1 MALPAKIPQASL
13 AASLAR
19 RRQILSEATGSARV
33 RGDKKKRLSKSATI
47 TSQSLAAM
55 QSRALRA
62 FQRSVARLQALTDDD
77 FEKVAS
83 LDLLSDANA
92 DADAN
97 ADKDG
102 SGADARN
109 AALLLTAAATA
120 VPPQGS
126 DQASRS
132 SGIALDDFSNERD
145 AREREDVNP
154 IPSLSASLSPPRR
167 PPLQTFGSQ
176 ISNGGG
182 DSTGDEKSKS
192 NHRAPEENLG
202 VPSGEENAAA
212 ATQQATPATTETIP
226 FVKSQQRQQ
235 AERSSSPPISSVSAA
250 VVLRVLRATV
260 LVLGGCG
267 LGALPSDRDLW
278 EAVKPM
284 LEDGSLKHRVRHFDR
299 RVRRTVVL
307 DESPPPFLVP
317 FLRLSLDSFVH
328 DKIFFSV

>member
-92 DADAN
+92 DAEAN

-126 DQASRS
+126 EQASRS

-154 IPSLSASLSPPRR
+154 TPSLSASLSPPRR

-182 DSTGDEKSKS
+182 DSTGDEKR

-212 ATQQATPATTETIP
+212 ATQQATSATTETIP
-226 FVKSQQRQQ
+226 FVKSQQSQQ

-284 LEDGSLKHRVRHFDR
+284 LEDGSLRHRVRHFDR

-307 DESPPPFLVP
+307 DESPPPFLAP
-317 FLRLSLDSFVH
+317 LLGLSLDSFVH
-328 DKIFFSV
+328 DKFFFSV